1 MVLRPVGRLSPR
13 VYWFR
18 RLLVLVL
25 VGAVLWAGYRWLAP
39 SGDDAAPDGGASG
52 PTATPTVT
60 ATSASP
66 SVSATSA
73 TPTASPTRTSTPA
86 APDCRDQDLSV
97 TVSTDAETYP
107 AGVQPEFTLTVT
119 NESEAACTRDLGQRA
134 LELRVSSGGAR
145 VWSSDDCN
153 PDGPSDPTR
162 LRPGDPFVQ
171 SVSWARQAS
180 QPGCPPD
187 EPTADPGQYQVIA
200 RNLDLLS
207 EPAVF
212 TLE

>member
-1 MVLRPVGRLSPR
+1 VVLRPVGRLSPR

-18 RLLVLVL
+18 RLLVLL
-25 VGAVLWAGYRWLAP
+25 VVVVVLWAGYRWLGP
-39 SGDDAAPDGGASG
+39 SADPAVPDTAAAT

-60 ATSASP
+60 ATSPSP
-66 SVSATSA
+66 SPAETSA
-73 TPTASPTRTSTPA
+73 GPTESPTRTATPG
-86 APDCRDQDLSV
+86 APDCRDRDLSL
-97 TVSTDAETYP
+97 TVSTDAESY
-107 AGVQPEFTLTVT
+107 AEGVQPEFTLTVA
-119 NESEAACTRDLGQRA
+119 NESEATCVRDLGQQA
-134 LELRVSSGGAR
+134 LELRVSSGGVR
-145 VWSSDDCN
+145 IWSSDDCN

-171 SVSWARQAS
+171 SVSWSRLAS
-180 QPGCPPD
+180 QPGCPAD
-187 EPTADPGQYQVIA
+187 EPAADPGQYQVIA